1 MKPFTIIWDFDG
13 TLLPSDPYDSE
24 HTLLLYNIHASD
36 DRLSL
41 AKRIVGLT
49 IIFLDR
55 KKWMGPAFK
64 RYYAWVLSGTRM
76 NRLDGVS
83 EMLAQKISASDRA
96 SLLNLYHRGHTQ
108 MIISCGTLDLIERIL
123 EIAGIKSC
131 FKRIEGNRFLSAN
144 DRIIGIQNRIIHPTD
159 KLKPLKGQDLDA
171 DRVIAIGDGYTD
183 LPLLDWAHF
192 PVLMDRSQTK
202 SRLPAERCYS
212 KIASI
217 SDLVEW
223 IEHLS
228 SENGP
233 AICRQRRK

>member
-1 MKPFTIIWDFDG
+1 
-13 TLLPSDPYDSE
+13 
-24 HTLLLYNIHASD
+24 
-36 DRLSL
+36 
-41 AKRIVGLT
+41 
-49 IIFLDR
+49 
-55 KKWMGPAFK
+55 
-64 RYYAWVLSGTRM
+64 
-76 NRLDGVS
+76 
-83 EMLAQKISASDRA
+83 
-96 SLLNLYHRGHTQ
+96 

-131 FKRIEGNRFLSAN
+131 FKHIEGNRFLSAN

-171 DRVIAIGDGYTD
+171 DRVIAVGDGYTD

-202 SRLPAERCYS
+202 SRLPAERRYS

-223 IEHLS
+223 IENLS
-228 SENGP
+228 PESRSE
-233 AICRQRRK
+233 